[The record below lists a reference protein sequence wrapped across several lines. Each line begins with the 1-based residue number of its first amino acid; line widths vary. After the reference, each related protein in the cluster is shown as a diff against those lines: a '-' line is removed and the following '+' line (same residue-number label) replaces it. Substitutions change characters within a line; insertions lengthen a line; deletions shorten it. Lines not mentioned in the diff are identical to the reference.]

1 MEEKRAVLL
10 GKDAGGKEIV
20 IAEAEG
26 EDAERLIEEA
36 EKAGTEVRRDPE
48 ALAGIEGD
56 KPGGSGGGEP
66 EVGEPEVAASPDAD
80 RLASLAFELYSFVEE
95 LDALWMSE
103 NADRFEG

>member
-1 MEEKRAVLL
+1 MEDKKAVLL
-10 GKDAGGKEIV
+10 GRDAGGKEIV

-66 EVGEPEVAASPDAD
+66 EVAASPDAD

>member
-20 IAEAEG
+20 ISEAEG

-66 EVGEPEVAASPDAD
+66 EVAASPDAD

>member
-66 EVGEPEVAASPDAD
+66 EVAASPDAD